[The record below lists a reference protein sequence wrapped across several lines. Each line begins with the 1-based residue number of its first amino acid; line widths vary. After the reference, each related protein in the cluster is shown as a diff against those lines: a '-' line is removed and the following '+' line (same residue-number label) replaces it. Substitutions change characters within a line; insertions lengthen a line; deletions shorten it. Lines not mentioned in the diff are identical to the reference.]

1 MPPDDVVQ
9 KLLDAIAAA
18 DDDAAETAAQ
28 AMANRAELLPALRP
42 LLADADSDRR
52 WWGVRALAL
61 VGGPEAAR
69 LSEERLA
76 DADEAIRC
84 AAALG
89 LGHLRAA
96 RAVPALVA
104 RLADASGWV
113 RDSAADALALIGEP
127 ALAALTDALA
137 DPRDA
142 VRVRA
147 AGAVRKIVI
156 PGLSGLR
163 IAAYPPT
170 YRAAIEALY
179 RALNDADRLVRHNA
193 YETLDRLRLFE
204 TVWVVEP

>member
-1 MPPDDVVQ
+1 MF
-9 KLLDAIAAA
+9 LDAIAAA
-18 DDDAAETAAQ
+18 DDDAAEAAVQ
-28 AMANRAELLPALRP
+28 ALANRAELLPALRP
-42 LLADADSDRR
+42 LLADADPDRR

-84 AAALG
+84 AAALA
-89 LGHLRAA
+89 LGQLRAA
-96 RAVPALVA
+96 QAVPALAA
-104 RLADASGWV
+104 RLADPSGWV

-137 DPRDA
+137 DPRDP

-156 PGLSGLR
+156 PGLQDVKV
-163 IAAYPPT
+163 AAYPPT

-179 RALNDADRLVRHNA
+179 RALNDSNRLVRNNA

-204 TVWVVEP
+204 RVWVFEP

>member
-1 MPPDDVVQ
+1 MPLDDLVQ
-9 KLLDAIAAA
+9 TLLDALAAA
-18 DDDAAETAAQ
+18 DDDAAEAAAQ
-28 AMANRAELLPALRP
+28 AMENRAELLPALRP
-42 LLADADSDRR
+42 LLADADPDRR

-69 LSEERLA
+69 LSEESLA

-84 AAALG
+84 AAALA

-96 RAVPALVA
+96 QAVPALMA

-147 AGAVRKIVI
+147 AGAVRKII
-156 PGLSGLR
+156 LPGLRDLK
-163 IAAYPPT
+163 IAAAPPI

-179 RALNDADRLVRHNA
+179 RALNDSNRLVRTNA

-204 TVWVVEP
+204 MVWVFEQ